1 MIHLICDLVFMVGG
15 FIFAP
20 ALMFSI
26 KRRARMPATTTL
38 PTAIVLMAFVGCYA
52 LLELY
57 LAAFA
62 TSLTAICWYIL
73 FCQNRGKG

>member
-1 MIHLICDLVFMVGG
+1 MIHLIVDLVFMVGG

-20 ALMFSI
+20 SLIFSI
-26 KRRARMPATTTL
+26 KRKIKMPATTTL
-38 PTAIVLMAFVGCYA
+38 PTAIVLTAFVGCYI

-62 TSLTAICWYIL
+62 TALTAICWFIL
-73 FCQNRGKG
+73 YYRRH

>member
-1 MIHLICDLVFMVGG
+1 MGIHTICDLVFMVGG

-20 ALMFSI
+20 SLVFSI
-26 KRRARMPATTTL
+26 KRKVKMPVTTTL
-38 PTAIVLMAFVGCYA
+38 PTALVLTAFVACYI
-52 LLELY
+52 LLQLY

-73 FCQNRGKG
+73 FLRR

>member
-1 MIHLICDLVFMVGG
+1 MIHFIVDLVFMVGG

-20 ALMFSI
+20 SLIFSI
-26 KRRARMPATTTL
+26 KRKIKMPATTTL
-38 PTAIVLMAFVGCYA
+38 PTAIVLTAFVGCYI

-62 TSLTAICWYIL
+62 TALTAICWFIL
-73 FCQNRGKG
+73 YYRRH

>member
-1 MIHLICDLVFMVGG
+1 MNIHLIVDLVFMLGG

-20 ALMFSI
+20 SLLFSI
-26 KRRARMPATTTL
+26 KRKVKMPTTTTL
-38 PTAIVLMAFVGCYA
+38 PTAIVLTAFVGCYI

-62 TSLTAICWYIL
+62 TALTAICWYVL
-73 FCQNRGKG
+73 FFRR